1 MTDPENA
8 LPLFSTIFDFTVDTT
23 PHTLAHAHN
32 RHSFTIPYKSQ
43 CPSFKTRKH
52 VCFFISLGKSKT
64 AVPVPALCIHFFL
77 KRYKRKGER
86 PISASLVVT
95 RLLFQGRLPTL
106 LCVHLV
112 QRLFLLFY
120 SSYYRPTF
128 QPIVFWN

>member
-1 MTDPENA
+1 MPS
-8 LPLFSTIFDFTVDTT
+8 LSSQRFSTLLLT
-23 PHTLAHAHN
+23 PRHTLLHMHTTAIPLQYHIN
-32 RHSFTIPYKSQ
+32 HSVLRSRLESMFASLSRLENQKLLFLFLL
-43 CPSFKTRKH
+43 C
-52 VCFFISLGKSKT
+52 VFI
-64 AVPVPALCIHFFL
+64 FFL
-77 KRYKRKGER
+77 KRYKRKGKR